1 MPPKTKKVVS
11 TTRCPKGSRKNTKT
25 GKCVSKNVPVINVTN
40 SKCSTVKCSRDKICN
55 PDSGKCVLRTGAIG
69 KKLLEATGVIKKV
82 EKKIEKLNRMTPVS
96 ENVKRRVEDLG
107 SDDPDTRKKAEK
119 VLLEEGK
126 KNEWT
131 WEYIIKIAS
140 MVMPIILSG
149 AAVAIVLSGKARPV
163 EKLVIDVAAFQKNME
178 LAPLV
183 GKKVARVKMMKDAL
197 KWISFGTRRLP
208 EKYMGAYDILKS
220 MPGPLDTSFTL
231 DVEGIEKVASILGKD
246 PDVCKPGTAAFQTA
260 TRFYNVLHGINVRM
274 KGSKVAKMLMDSF
287 RDVKLSCAR

>member
-1 MPPKTKKVVS
+1 MPPKTKKAVS

-25 GKCVSKNVPVINVTN
+25 GKCISKNVPVMNVIN

-69 KKLLEATGVIKKV
+69 KKLLEATVVIKKV

-131 WEYIIKIAS
+131 WEYIIKMAL
-140 MVMPIILSG
+140 MVSPIILSG
-149 AAVAIVLSGKARPV
+149 AAIAIVLMGKQREAQ
-163 EKLVIDVAAFQKNME
+163 KLATDFAAFQKNME

-183 GKKVARVKMMKDAL
+183 GQRLPRVKMMKDAL
-197 KWISFGTRRLP
+197 RWISFGTRRLP
-208 EKYMGAYDILKS
+208 EKYMGAYDVLKS
-220 MPGPLDTSFTL
+220 LPGPLDTTFTL
-231 DVEGIEKVASILGKD
+231 DVEGIKKVASTLGKD

-260 TRFYNVLHGINVRM
+260 TRFYDALHAIDRRM
-274 KGSKVAKMLMDSF
+274 KGFNVVKTLMASF